1 MELVKTQVQMEKKKG
16 VVLAQAAFDEAYH
29 LPDYLPDLFSVVLTS
44 QEVRL
49 DEVKSGAGH
58 VLVRGAICFRVLY
71 RTDQNE
77 WKISSMDGE
86 IPFQE
91 TLAMDQMNEFDT
103 VRVEPFLEDLTVRIN
118 HSRKLNVRALLELEA
133 AVSQRYDAELPVAL
147 EAEKAPEVKMEEK
160 EFLELAY
167 HGTEQCQIR
176 EEMELSSGKPNAEQI
191 LWQQAQIFGLEARMR
206 AGAVD
211 IQGEIRVFLIYVGE
225 EGGLQWFSGKT
236 PCQCT
241 FEIPEADSGLIPYV
255 TVRPQ
260 NLKCSLGND
269 SDGEARMILT
279 EADLRADICLYREG
293 KQEVV
298 CDAYA
303 LDCHLNLEKEAVPL
317 MGLRMKNESLC
328 QVSETLKIQNPD
340 QDILQICAGFGSA
353 EISRRETTDQG
364 IFVEGAVKVQLLCLT
379 GSDQMPVEAMEEAI
393 PFQYTVEIP
402 EITPQDQVEL
412 QYSLKSLSFQMKNSR
427 EAEVQATLAL
437 QAFVTKCSGQ
447 EVISGVCRE
456 DLKIEELNT
465 QPSVVGLTLTPEDSL
480 WNIAK
485 KYHTTIERIKKT
497 NRLETDQV
505 TQGMKILLI
514 KQLPQRA

>member
-167 HGTEQCQIR
+167 HGQSNAR
-176 EEMELSSGKPNAEQI
+176 SGRR
-191 LWQQAQIFGLEARMR
+191 WS
-206 AGAVD
+206 
-211 IQGEIRVFLIYVGE
+211 FLPGNPT
-225 EGGLQWFSGKT
+225 WNRFSG
-236 PCQCT
+236 
-241 FEIPEADSGLIPYV
+241 
-255 TVRPQ
+255 
-260 NLKCSLGND
+260 
-269 SDGEARMILT
+269 
-279 EADLRADICLYREG
+279 
-293 KQEVV
+293 
-298 CDAYA
+298 
-303 LDCHLNLEKEAVPL
+303 
-317 MGLRMKNESLC
+317 
-328 QVSETLKIQNPD
+328 
-340 QDILQICAGFGSA
+340 
-353 EISRRETTDQG
+353 SRRR
-364 IFVEGAVKVQLLCLT
+364 F
-379 GSDQMPVEAMEEAI
+379 
-393 PFQYTVEIP
+393 
-402 EITPQDQVEL
+402 
-412 QYSLKSLSFQMKNSR
+412 
-427 EAEVQATLAL
+427 
-437 QAFVTKCSGQ
+437 SGWKP
-447 EVISGVCRE
+447 G
-456 DLKIEELNT
+456 
-465 QPSVVGLTLTPEDSL
+465 
-480 WNIAK
+480 
-485 KYHTTIERIKKT
+485 
-497 NRLETDQV
+497 
-505 TQGMKILLI
+505 
-514 KQLPQRA
+514 